1 MGPGGRGWGGREG
14 RWGEGGEGP
23 KRSRVCV
30 WSSLG
35 HQPQPPPP
43 PPPPFSKIAFSAP
56 PAKRG
61 LRAPAPIPGA
71 ESRVQAPPLAREGE
85 CQAETGSAHTSTRAH
100 RHRARPLRFRA
111 APARWRGGGG
121 RDRREFRAGS
131 RRRGSP
137 PGLT

>member
-1 MGPGGRGWGGREG
+1 MGRKGWEEG
-14 RWGEGGEGP
+14 EEGGQGP
-23 KRSRVCV
+23 TRSRVCV

-43 PPPPFSKIAFSAP
+43 PPPPPPPFSKIAVSAL
-56 PAKRG
+56 PAKKG
-61 LRAPAPIPGA
+61 LRAAAPIPGA
-71 ESRVQAPPLAREGE
+71 ESRVQAPPLAKEGE

-100 RHRARPLRFRA
+100 RHRARPLGFRA

-121 RDRREFRAGS
+121 RDRREFRGGS